1 VPTNN
6 TLHANSL
13 NVSSTDV
20 VSFEIAR
27 LNHDVSNVIIL
38 IPNSRPK
45 VTSQITLIFFGES
58 YVRELL
64 RLSGRPSLL
73 VSAHDRTWQSRLGS
87 SPTVPPS
94 RFSLVFASSC
104 PPGSSLAYQSGTC
117 NLPSATQRAQSS
129 TVCTCFSQRDV
140 IPICALIIPILT
152 PHSTRLPQSIARGP
166 TPRQL
171 IAILTRSLQR
181 ALTLR
186 CKGKQ
191 RMPKTA
197 SRSHSARRL
206 NAPSW
211 FLRMGGCHESLQ
223 GYLEPKLLSH
233 LRQDGVHWH

>member
-94 RFSLVFASSC
+94 RLSLVFASSC
-104 PPGSSLAYQSGTC
+104 PPGSSKWHLQLAQCNTTC
-117 NLPSATQRAQSS
+117 TKLHSLHLLQPKRRHSDLRA
-129 TVCTCFSQRDV
+129 DH
-140 IPICALIIPILT
+140 
-152 PHSTRLPQSIARGP
+152 PHSYPAQYTP
-166 TPRQL
+166 TPEHR
-171 IAILTRSLQR
+171 TRPHTSTTDRYPYSLVAAR
-181 ALTLR
+181 AHVEMQ
-186 CKGKQ
+186 GKA
-191 RMPKTA
+191 TDA
-197 SRSHSARRL
+197 
-206 NAPSW
+206 
-211 FLRMGGCHESLQ
+211 E
-223 GYLEPKLLSH
+223 
-233 LRQDGVHWH
+233 DGKP